1 MRPIAAEKGTVKLVH
16 PGRHVEILREP
27 VTVAEVMSRNPR
39 HCITRPD
46 VFKFPWVVMK
56 PESVLPTG
64 KVFFLVPNRTLYDLM
79 KSEEHQNRPPIVR
92 RKILTVD
99 SKPKTTPTTSSPSP
113 SKQYAGMTPKNHS
126 HHCRHNNPGRL
137 TTQIND
143 TSFRSTT
150 TTTRVSSNVTSRE
163 PGVDG
168 GDEGLLP
175 TPWLD
180 ERNSYREFRRHLMA
194 EETTDSARAVVVN
207 ADGGGDRASSSS
219 GGQRAEAGYL
229 KSCMRKPGSV
239 RRSLGLRVS
248 FVLPVGRR
256 DDDQRRRNVRRTRF
270 PDFIDW

>member
-1 MRPIAAEKGTVKLVH
+1 MRPIAAEKGIVKLIH

-27 VTVAEVMSRNPR
+27 VTVAEVMSKNPR

-56 PESVLPTG
+56 PDSVLPTG
-64 KVFFLVPNRTLYDLM
+64 KVFFLVPNRTVYDLM
-79 KSEEHQNRPPIVR
+79 KSEEQRNRPPIVR
-92 RKILTVD
+92 RKILAVD
-99 SKPKTTPTTSSPSP
+99 SKPKPTTTTTSSPSP

-126 HHCRHNNPGRL
+126 DP
-137 TTQIND
+137 IND

-150 TTTRVSSNVTSRE
+150 TTGVSSNGTSRE
-163 PGVDG
+163 PEEDG
-168 GDEGLLP
+168 GDEGLFP

-194 EETTDSARAVVVN
+194 EETTDSARAVVVK
-207 ADGGGDRASSSS
+207 AVGGGDRASSSS
-219 GGQRAEAGYL
+219 AGQWAEAGCL

-256 DDDQRRRNVRRTRF
+256 DDDQRRSTRGNVRRTRF